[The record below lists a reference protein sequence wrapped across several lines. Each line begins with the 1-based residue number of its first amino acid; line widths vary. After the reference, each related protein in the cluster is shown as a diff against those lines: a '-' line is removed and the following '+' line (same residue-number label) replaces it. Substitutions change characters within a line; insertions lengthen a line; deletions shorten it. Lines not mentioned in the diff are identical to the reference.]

1 MYYQIDLRMKRKNKY
16 NDDSIVSAEITT
28 PIFDR
33 RDFMKYFEHRVL
45 ALIRMCVEDEFSQ
58 LFYK

>member
-1 MYYQIDLRMKRKNKY
+1 MYYQIDLRMKRKKKH
-16 NDDSIVSAEITT
+16 NDIITAEITK

-58 LFYK
+58 VFYK